1 MKLVFVSDSGKPGG
15 AELFLCELVSALQRR
30 VLAGAPTT

>member
-1 MKLVFVSDSGKPGG
+1 MRLVFVSHSGKLGG

-30 VLAGAPTT
+30 VLTAAPTT